1 MATTRENI
9 IDPTTR
15 ETIIAAI
22 KAGLDGTEEFP
33 AVQSLVK
40 DACTNLD
47 QDKFGEITEDDIRLI
62 ALVLIGPEL
71 LVDWGDHPRMGHR
84 ANPCFQI
91 LCPGFNS
98 TPRISADIDRH
109 LDHDPP
115 NIFPQSKEEGLFE
128 FFLPF
133 RLTTND
139 EDCRPGLYT
148 IRLDLWF
155 PDSPSTVIPRF
166 YHCDIRLNIKSMVPG
181 QEPVLEID
189 GDGQSVIDLE
199 GFDLTQYSKVKLKAG
214 DGAVITSTEKVT
226 LPSHEEPAPA
236 PEKAVTFKYEL
247 KVNRN
252 MESRSL
258 HVSSQFARRPHLE
271 KVMIVDDEEDRQII
285 LVAKRVTLFGR
296 NTQNDVVVRFLP
308 RNESNDDLSRDIS
321 RKHMMLEINSQGLL
335 IHDSSTKGIALGL
348 HVVEKTHLLTTD
360 EVDDEL
366 PLCFGTDFLANRFE
380 FELQLFGPERNPHA
394 QRDLLRKDDLFADDS
409 GQRFDRAGQ
418 LARNCEIN
426 AARLRRTSNLSEEEY
441 VLVYR
446 HVYIG
451 SSRTESAV
459 TIYDHTLKPRHA
471 RIVYLS
477 NTFWLENLQNHGAV
491 QVNGEP
497 IAPREMVPLE
507 PGMEIQLGE
516 KIVRFESAKQK
527 ELEN

>member
-1 MATTRENI
+1 MSITREII
-9 IDPTTR
+9 IDPTIR
-15 ETIIAAI
+15 ENIIAAI
-22 KAGLDGTEEFP
+22 KPHLDGTEEFP
-33 AVQSLVK
+33 AVQSLVQNACK
-40 DACTNLD
+40 DLGED
-47 QDKFGEITEDDIRLI
+47 QDGGISEDDIRLI

-71 LVDWGDHPRMGHR
+71 LVDWGNHPRMGDR

-91 LCPGFNS
+91 LCPGFDA
-98 TPRISADIDRH
+98 TPRISADIDRY
-109 LDHDPP
+109 LDHDPAD
-115 NIFPQSKEEGLFE
+115 IFPQSKEEGLFE

-133 RLTTND
+133 TLTTNE

-155 PDSPSTVIPRF
+155 PDSPSAVIPRF
-166 YHCDIRLNIKSMVPG
+166 YHCDIRLNIKSNVPG

-214 DGAVITSTEKVT
+214 GGAVITSTEKS
-226 LPSHEEPAPA
+226 PSHKESAPA

-252 MESRSL
+252 IESRSL
-258 HVSSQFARRPHLE
+258 HVSPQFKKRPHLE
-271 KVMIVDDEEDRQII
+271 KAMLVDDEEDRQII

-308 RNESNDDLSRDIS
+308 RNETNDDLSRDIS
-321 RKHMMLEINSQGLL
+321 RNHMVLEINGQGLL
-335 IHDSSTKGIALGL
+335 IHDKSTKGIALGL
-348 HVVEKTHLLTTD
+348 HVVEETHPLTTD
-360 EVDDEL
+360 DVDDEL

-409 GQRFDRAGQ
+409 GQRFDRAGK

-446 HVYIG
+446 HVYVG

-491 QVNGEP
+491 QVNGLP

-507 PGMEIQLGE
+507 PGMEIQLGD
-516 KIVRFESAKQK
+516 KLIRFESVKQK
-527 ELEN
+527 GVET

>member
-1 MATTRENI
+1 MSITRENI
-9 IDPTTR
+9 IDPTIR
-15 ETIIAAI
+15 EKIIAAL
-22 KAGLDGTEEFP
+22 KPHLDGTEEFP
-33 AVQSLVK
+33 AVQTLVQNACK
-40 DACTNLD
+40 DLGED
-47 QDKFGEITEDDIRLI
+47 QDGGISEDDIRLI

-71 LVDWGDHPRMGHR
+71 LVDWGDHPRMGYR

-115 NIFPQSKEEGLFE
+115 DIFPQSKEEGLFE

-133 RLTTND
+133 RLTTNE

-155 PDSPSTVIPRF
+155 PDSPSSVIPRF
-166 YHCDIRLNIKSMVPG
+166 YHCDIRLNIKSIVPG

-199 GFDLTQYSKVKLKAG
+199 GFDLTQYSKVKLKMG
-214 DGAVITSTEKVT
+214 GSSIVTSTEKVS
-226 LPSHEEPAPA
+226 LPSREESAPAPA
-236 PEKAVTFKYEL
+236 KAVTFKYDL

-258 HVSSQFARRPHLE
+258 HVSPQFAKRPHLE
-271 KVMIVDDEEDRQII
+271 KAMLVTEEDRQII
-285 LVAKRVTLFGR
+285 LVAKRVTRFGR

-308 RNESNDDLSRDIS
+308 RNETNDDLSRDIS
-321 RKHMMLEINSQGLL
+321 RNHMVLEINGQGLL
-335 IHDSSTKGIALGL
+335 IHDNSTKGIALGL
-348 HVVEKTHLLTTD
+348 NVVEDTYLLTTD
-360 EVDDEL
+360 DVDDEL
-366 PLCFGTDFLANRFE
+366 PLCFGTDFLATRFE

-394 QRDLLRKDDLFADDS
+394 QRDLQRKDDLFADDS

-418 LARNCEIN
+418 LARNCQIN

-441 VLVYR
+441 VLVYS
-446 HVYIG
+446 HVYVG

-459 TIYDHTLKPRHA
+459 TIYDHTLKPQHA

-491 QVNGEP
+491 QINGEP

-516 KIVRFESAKQK
+516 KIVRFESAQQIGV
-527 ELEN
+527 ES